1 MKTLALSSV
10 IGAAIAAIIIYVV
23 DFQNPA
29 SDVLIIT
36 LCVAVTAS
44 AGSLI
49 AAFRARRSG
58 GKRRNA

>member
-10 IGAAIAAIIIYVV
+10 IGAAIAAIIIYAVE
-23 DFQNPA
+23 FQNPA

-44 AGSLI
+44 VGSFV
-49 AAFRARRSG
+49 AALWAKRSG
-58 GKRRNA
+58 PQRNA

>member
-10 IGAAIAAIIIYVV
+10 IGAAIAAMIIYAV

-44 AGSLI
+44 VGSLVTSLW
-49 AAFRARRSG
+49 AKRSG
-58 GKRRNA
+58 TRRNA